1 MDLILI
7 ILILLLLF
15 GGGFGYSRYGY
26 GGGIGIG
33 GILLDNSHPLPAL
46 RPRRDL
52 LMVEV
57 RLGGMTAASNAQMLG
72 DTPGTYR
79 TAGRTGLDRP
89 LSGSVARPAARSLR
103 SLMGRPRRFD
113 RVPANG
119 RSRRVSPIASGRGDG
134 LLPDHRAGAQPQ
146 RQELVFM
153 PRTGSCLGLGSIK
166 SNKKAGVR
174 FAIRR
179 TASPESRCARRQLG
193 RGSRDTLREGADGP
207 GQLWRV

>member
-7 ILILLLLF
+7 VLILLLLF
-15 GGGFGYSRYGY
+15 GGGFGYRRYGY

-103 SLMGRPRRFD
+103 SLMVDPGGSIAFPRTAAHGASRQLPRVAATVCFLITERALSLSGRNWSSCLEPD
-113 RVPANG
+113 L
-119 RSRRVSPIASGRGDG
+119 ASGWDQSSRTRKRAFVSRFAG
-134 LLPDHRAGAQPQ
+134 LLRLN
-146 RQELVFM
+146 LVALAASSAED
-153 PRTGSCLGLGSIK
+153 R
-166 SNKKAGVR
+166 
-174 FAIRR
+174 AIR
-179 TASPESRCARRQLG
+179 
-193 RGSRDTLREGADGP
+193 
-207 GQLWRV
+207 

>member
-1 MDLILI
+1 MVPRLSRELNCRQAPQTRSGMERPMDLILI
-7 ILILLLLF
+7 VLILLLLF
-15 GGGFGYSRYGY
+15 GGGFGYRRYGY

-89 LSGSVARPAARSLR
+89 FSGSVARPAARSLR

-113 RVPANG
+113 RVPAYG
-119 RSRRVSPIASGRGDG
+119 RSRRSAGILARRHEGLKCADSGHSQDHDRTTGFNPKRSLAGRASGR
-134 LLPDHRAGAQPQ
+134 
-146 RQELVFM
+146 
-153 PRTGSCLGLGSIK
+153 
-166 SNKKAGVR
+166 
-174 FAIRR
+174 
-179 TASPESRCARRQLG
+179 
-193 RGSRDTLREGADGP
+193 
-207 GQLWRV
+207 